1 MKHTRF
7 LVFIL
12 TFFCAIQVVNAQKK
26 TIHVLPE
33 NAKIFYNGQEV
44 GNGSYEIKFKR
55 GDDFVVL
62 RFEAPGYITRTVRL
76 FRENP
81 KKTILYELYQDE
93 AEMNSMG
100 AGEGVDIANKYFTV
114 TCREG
119 MSEDVVWK
127 RLMNIA
133 VSNFENV
140 EIRDKAAGWI
150 RTAWVPTTFA
160 YQIVRTRM
168 EIRLQFAGE
177 GELVYQVKLSSEIA
191 DKDCGRSDQ
200 CFERYDRILRKYE
213 GVITELQTT
222 LGSNL

>member
-7 LVFIL
+7 LVFLL
-12 TFFCAIQVVNAQKK
+12 TFLCTIQYVNAQKK
-26 TIHVLPE
+26 TIHVVPE

-55 GDDFVVL
+55 SDDFVVL

-76 FRENP
+76 FKENP

-93 AEMNSMG
+93 AKMNSMG
-100 AGEGVDIANKYFTV
+100 EDEGIDIANKYFTI
-114 TCREG
+114 TCRKD
-119 MSEDVVWK
+119 MSEDVAWK

-133 VSNFENV
+133 ILNFENI
-140 EIRDKAAGWI
+140 EIRDKAAGWL
-150 RTAWVPTTFA
+150 RTAWVSTTFA

-168 EIRLQFAGE
+168 EIRLQFADE
-177 GELVYQVKLSSEIA
+177 DMLTYQVKLSSEIA
-191 DKDCGRSDQ
+191 DKDCGGSDQ

-213 GVITELQTT
+213 GIITELQTT